1 MDKWEANESKDYLG
15 VFSFQLWTEF
25 KLPEV
30 YKKSGGQ
37 INSMLY
43 SGCYFIFSD
52 ERYRAS
58 LVAQAVKNLPVMQ
71 ETRVQSL
78 DLGDPLEEAWQP
90 TPVLLPGEFQWQRS
104 LVGYSPWGSQKVG
117 QDWVNNTFTAWKIY
131 HVEKQSWKKDFSKH
145 WIC

>member
-1 MDKWEANESKDYLG
+1 MKVKTIWEYFPSNCEQNSNYL
-15 VFSFQLWTEF
+15 
-25 KLPEV
+25 K
-30 YKKSGGQ
+30 YIKKSGGQ

-71 ETRVQSL
+71 ETRVQPL

-90 TPVLLPGEFQWQRS
+90 TPVLLPGEFQ
-104 LVGYSPWGSQKVG
+104 
-117 QDWVNNTFTAWKIY
+117 
-131 HVEKQSWKKDFSKH
+131 
-145 WIC
+145 